1 MKGRKDHSFSV
12 VGSVPSATP
21 NHFSISG
28 PLKKVSR
35 GCDCLHSQ
43 VLPRVVK
50 SYDADN
56 RRKAGGWRHC
66 VALRIYTLPGG
77 RLVATAWSRISADE
91 TKGKDLWSVRALE
104 CQGLALA

>member
-1 MKGRKDHSFSV
+1 MKGRNDHSFSV

-21 NHFSISG
+21 NQFSISG

-35 GCDCLHSQ
+35 WCDSLQGQ

-56 RRKAGGWRHC
+56 RRTAGGWRHC

-77 RLVATAWSRISADE
+77 RLVARVWSRIPAAE
-91 TKGKDLWSVRALE
+91 TNVKTCGRLGHSTAKG
-104 CQGLALA
+104 